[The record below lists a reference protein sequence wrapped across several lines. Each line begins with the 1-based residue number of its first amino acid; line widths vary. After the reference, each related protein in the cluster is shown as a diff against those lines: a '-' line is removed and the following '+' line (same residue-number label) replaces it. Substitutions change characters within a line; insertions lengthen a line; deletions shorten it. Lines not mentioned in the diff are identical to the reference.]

1 MLTWVSGLVRQLSSH
16 NRFISRTACTYRG
29 RVTVPTAKEDKCC
42 KTHRWHFMKC
52 SSNKTETSADTTNP
66 PSIPPGKN
74 NNNNKKTK
82 INITNLQD
90 TKRET
95 GHQND
100 IVRTFTWYFRRKIE
114 SSQVK
119 SSQVKKNQV
128 KSLYFTVRLLS
139 TTVLIED
146 TE

>member
-1 MLTWVSGLVRQLSSH
+1 MLTRVSGLVRQLSSH

-74 NNNNKKTK
+74 YNKKETK
-82 INITNLQD
+82 INITNLQH

-95 GHQND
+95 GHRNAQLELLHGFF
-100 IVRTFTWYFRRKIE
+100 VKRL
-114 SSQVK
+114 SQVM

-128 KSLYFTVRLLS
+128 KSLYFIVRGFS
-139 TTVLIED
+139 TTC
-146 TE
+146 